1 MYRHTHPP
9 AFCTTELAL
18 THHLVHLHCD
28 LHLVV
33 TVLHGLLEELLDLV
47 QSLLPLLLAQVPYP
61 PAILTGACLNLTT
74 EVCGT
79 CECTYIHVKSRV
91 CKLLKAGEH
100 IKLTSQMS
108 KILHCSSVW
117 IDNNTLQHWI
127 NNNTFAFVLRFGLTI
142 IHCTRKQ
149 KSGEKGGRPGRIH
162 HVNDVRWMWGRLIV
176 NLACP

>member
-79 CECTYIHVKSRV
+79 CECMYIKSRV
-91 CKLLKAGEH
+91 YKLWKAGVH
-100 IKLTSQMS
+100 INLTFQMS
-108 KILHCSSVW
+108 KILQQSYAMY
-117 IDNNTLQHWI
+117 N
-127 NNNTFAFVLRFGLTI
+127 
-142 IHCTRKQ
+142 
-149 KSGEKGGRPGRIH
+149 
-162 HVNDVRWMWGRLIV
+162 VR
-176 NLACP
+176 